1 MANKTVPTKISFSQY
16 LETLADERR
25 QDEAKQLAT
34 LMSEL
39 SGEKPV
45 MWGPSI
51 VGFGSYRYKY
61 ESGRTGEMCRIGFSP
76 RKSEFVI
83 YLVGGFDRH
92 KALLARLGK
101 HRIGSSCLYLKR
113 LSDAD
118 PTILR
123 EILTNELAYMD
134 ATYPRS

>member
-1 MANKTVPTKISFSQY
+1 MANKTVPTQISFSQY

-25 QDEAKQLAT
+25 RDEARQLAT

-51 VGFGSYRYKY
+51 VGFGSYHYRY
-61 ESGRTGEMCRIGFSP
+61 ESGRSGDMCRIGFSP
-76 RKSEFVI
+76 RMPDFVI
-83 YLVGGFDRH
+83 YICGGFDRH
-92 KALLARLGK
+92 EDALARLGK
-101 HRIGSSCLYLKR
+101 HRVGKSCLYLKR
-113 LSDAD
+113 LSDAE
-118 PTILR
+118 PTVLR

-134 ATYPRS
+134 TTYPRS

>member
-1 MANKTVPTKISFSQY
+1 MANKTMPTQISFSQY

-25 QDEAKQLAT
+25 RDEASQLAT
-34 LMSEL
+34 LMGEL
-39 SGEKPV
+39 SGEGPL

-51 VGFGSYRYKY
+51 VGFGTYHYKY
-61 ESGRTGEMCRIGFSP
+61 ESGRSGDMCRIGFSP
-76 RKSEFVI
+76 RKSD
-83 YLVGGFDRH
+83 LVVYICGGFGRH
-92 KALLARLGK
+92 ADLLARLGK
-101 HRIGSSCLYLKR
+101 HRIGKSCLYLKR

-123 EILTNELAYMD
+123 ELLTDELAYMD